1 MQSTL
6 LSFLG
11 QKEVY
16 PTIFYLKNYNVDFI
30 NKIPDKSKFIG
41 KIKWKY
47 SSNDLSI
54 FIDINEYETDLYQ
67 FNNYYT
73 TNNISLLK
81 SQLQKA
87 IRRKLTDLSIN
98 IAYQMINLSFN
109 DFLRRLAIITLED
122 VILNVAEVLSAV
134 NATHELFSIEPQNGP
149 GFSTIVASGPLVYQP
164 PVLPQ

>member
-16 PTIFYLKNYNVDFI
+16 PTVFYMKNYNIQFI
-30 NKIPDKSKFIG
+30 NKIPNESKFLG

-54 FIDINEYETDLYQ
+54 FIDNKNHNTDIYK
-67 FNNYYT
+67 FNNDYT

-81 SQLQKA
+81 SQLQKS
-87 IRRKLTDLSIN
+87 IRRKLSDL
-98 IAYQMINLSFN
+98 YEH
-109 DFLRRLAIITLED
+109 LED
-122 VILNVAEVLSAV
+122 RK
-134 NATHELFSIEPQNGP
+134 NAADLKFDLFVESFDKALLEEY
-149 GFSTIVASGPLVYQP
+149 FLASYNL
-164 PVLPQ
+164 